1 MQYNRKLMISTA
13 GSRKAIHWPK
23 SELLWSEFTEK
34 LKVPVRSTETMDE
47 YLALP
52 KNRQAEL
59 KDVGGFV
66 GGTFENDRRKS
77 AYVQGRDL
85 LTLDLD
91 NISCR
96 WNGGCPEAG
105 GRARMCGSFVQHAE
119 TCRIRSKASSHYP
132 IGSDGFS

>member
-34 LKVPVRSTETMDE
+34 TKGSGTQHGKPWMSIWHC
-47 YLALP
+47 P

-66 GGTFENDRRKS
+66 GGTFEK
-77 AYVQGRDL
+77 
-85 LTLDLD
+85 
-91 NISCR
+91 
-96 WNGGCPEAG
+96 
-105 GRARMCGSFVQHAE
+105 
-119 TCRIRSKASSHYP
+119 
-132 IGSDGFS
+132 